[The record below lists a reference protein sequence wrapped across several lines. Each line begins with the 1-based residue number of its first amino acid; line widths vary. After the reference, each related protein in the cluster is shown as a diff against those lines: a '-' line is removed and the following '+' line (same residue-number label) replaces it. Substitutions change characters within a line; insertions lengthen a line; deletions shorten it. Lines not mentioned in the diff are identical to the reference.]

1 MDHRKTPVLGSP
13 DLQARLLAL
22 RELQEA
28 LKNNVLW
35 AEEGSDDENTLVSIR
50 VLINHLFRWFKLE
63 PVMYENEVL
72 DLLAKILSV
81 NIFVDFWA
89 SFFTLF
95 ILAVALCRTRHK
107 TGQPRANDIG
117 HASNR
122 CASDASS
129 KRRECARDCPNS

>member
-81 NIFVDFWA
+81 NIFGTFRA
-89 SFFTLF
+89 SLNNFVHFSGRTL
-95 ILAVALCRTRHK
+95 
-107 TGQPRANDIG
+107 
-117 HASNR
+117 
-122 CASDASS
+122 
-129 KRRECARDCPNS
+129 